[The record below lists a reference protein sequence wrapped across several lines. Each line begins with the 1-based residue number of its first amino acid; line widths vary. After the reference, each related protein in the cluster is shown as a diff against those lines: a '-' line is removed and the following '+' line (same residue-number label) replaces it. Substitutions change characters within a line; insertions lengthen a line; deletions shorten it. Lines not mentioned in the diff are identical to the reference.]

1 MCCVGGVYGVVVVV
15 CAGDGDVG
23 GCGGGSCDDYCVDLF
38 VVVFGICCDVGVA
51 IAGVVDVGGVDGGG
65 YGGWIGVDIDGVVGD
80 VVIVCLCRY

>member
-1 MCCVGGVYGVVVVV
+1 M
-15 CAGDGDVG
+15 
-23 GCGGGSCDDYCVDLF
+23 
-38 VVVFGICCDVGVA
+38 GVA